1 MNLGTTTCKAFL
13 KRRKCLFL
21 SFLILFVL
29 AGVAFHQ
36 TSKLSTIAIV
46 QASEVIPTTGIYT
59 NTSLSNS
66 SSSFG
71 TNSSHDFVQSRLTDK
86 PISIA
91 CAHYR
96 TQIPLT
102 WRQGGLV
109 TSVSPL
115 VPGNCQK
122 LQVGNTSE
130 INRIEGL
137 LKNWKNNISD
147 KDFYQNLKNCSY
159 IKSIFN
165 ADNFYISDIE
175 IDFPLAY
182 AVLFYDS
189 PQQIVR
195 LLKVIYRPHNI
206 YCLHPDGKANKQL
219 TQAFRH
225 LASCLDNVF
234 VPRQLA
240 KVTYM
245 HFSMVEAQMTCMRE
259 LSTTYKHWQW
269 KYTLIL
275 CGKELPFSTNR
286 VIVESLQSLKG
297 ASLIDV
303 RYISRDQ
310 YWDRFNHFYKVSQ
323 RSGKLDQYKKRND
336 YLPRN
341 VLIYKSSN
349 YISASREFVN
359 FLLKDK
365 TVMGINKFMRT
376 ASIPD
381 EEFYAT
387 SYMLKT
393 APKGN
398 STTGFK
404 TGIGKGA
411 RGMFMSK
418 TFFYPFKCSRKV
430 IHFSCILN
438 IRDLPMLLTQGSKS
452 TYFFYNKYF
461 MDFDHVVMDCM
472 ERRIVQ
478 QNQLEYQKDC
488 TNYNTS
494 L

>member
-1 MNLGTTTCKAFL
+1 M
-13 KRRKCLFL
+13 
-21 SFLILFVL
+21 
-29 AGVAFHQ
+29 
-36 TSKLSTIAIV
+36 
-46 QASEVIPTTGIYT
+46 
-59 NTSLSNS
+59 
-66 SSSFG
+66 
-71 TNSSHDFVQSRLTDK
+71 
-86 PISIA
+86 
-91 CAHYR
+91 
-96 TQIPLT
+96 
-102 WRQGGLV
+102 
-109 TSVSPL
+109 TSVSPS
-115 VPGNCQK
+115 VPANCQK

-137 LKNWKNNISD
+137 LKNWRNNISD

-159 IKSIFN
+159 IKSIFT
-165 ADNFYISDIE
+165 ADNFYISDVE
-175 IDFPLAY
+175 RHFPLAY

-206 YCLHPDGKANKQL
+206 YCLHPDGKVNKQL
-219 TQAFRH
+219 IQAFRH

-234 VPRQLA
+234 VPRQLV

-269 KYTLIL
+269 KYAMIL

-297 ASLIDV
+297 ASLIDAHH
-303 RYISRDQ
+303 ISRNQ
-310 YWDRFNHFYKVSQ
+310 YWSRFNHFHKVSQ
-323 RSGKLDQYKKRND
+323 QSGELHEYKKRND
-336 YLPRN
+336 YLPWN

-365 TVMGINKFMRT
+365 KVMGINKFMRT
-376 ASIPD
+376 ASMPD

-398 STTGFK
+398 SRTGFK
-404 TGIGKGA
+404 TGIGKGT
-411 RGMFMSK
+411 RGMLMSK
-418 TFFYPFKCSRKV
+418 AFFHHGKGAFECSRKV
-430 IHFSCILN
+430 KHLSCILN
-438 IRDLPMLLTQGSKS
+438 IRDLPMLRTQGSKS

-478 QNQLEYQKDC
+478 QNQLEYHKDC
-488 TNYNTS
+488 MNDNTG